1 MRTIRFL
8 LLLVLPLLLAAPAS
22 AQTKIRTGKAKPVKK
37 DLIIAQPAK
46 ARTEGYYKD
55 IFMDG
60 GIGLNAYPDLP
71 AADFLGLTL
80 EQYSSSERTQLI
92 SGFKLFFQFFRQE
105 RRQLSRHLRRRLH
118 LRQRRGPRH
127 GLRGPRRL
135 SGHLARL
142 DSRHR
147 P

>member
-22 AQTKIRTGKAKPVKK
+22 AQTKIRTGKAKPIKK

-60 GIGLNAYPDLP
+60 AWSSTAPP
-71 AADFLGLTL
+71 SAR
-80 EQYSSSERTQLI
+80 SSSPST
-92 SGFKLFFQFFRQE
+92 
-105 RRQLSRHLRRRLH
+105 
-118 LRQRRGPRH
+118 PCC
-127 GLRGPRRL
+127 
-135 SGHLARL
+135 
-142 DSRHR
+142 R
-147 P
+147 PS

>member
-8 LLLVLPLLLAAPAS
+8 LLLVLPLLIAAPA
-22 AQTKIRTGKAKPVKK
+22 P
-37 DLIIAQPAK
+37 AQPK

-71 AADFLGLTL
+71 AADFLNLTL

-92 SGFKLFFQFFRQE
+92 SIDTVLQTALLVGNPLDETGILLYPDGEPRFRMV
-105 RRQLSRHLRRRLH
+105 
-118 LRQRRGPRH
+118 
-127 GLRGPRRL
+127 
-135 SGHLARL
+135 
-142 DSRHR
+142 
-147 P
+147 